1 MARVVAAAWFP
12 RSHIHL
18 FETYAG
24 LKKIDLDVG
33 DVDYGRDLSFTIRG
47 YKDYPE
53 IRFTQEWSGLHYFT
67 VEVSDDG
74 VKEAA
79 EQFMKEMQILLLQNI
94 LKACHSVTYKQIVS
108 GIMELDFHRIILTYG
123 DVDTEG
129 FTVREAD
136 GLKVALKREDLYYSG
151 TDSYVLG
158 SDEAGLVN
166 VLLYH
171 AYVEVAFDMMYSM
184 MKAMIRLYHEADNVV
199 MEMGAAKDAAQ
210 MRDPMKVLDD
220 IVKECSE
227 RYGKLKHAIL
237 NIRLKWDEYNKAEFN
252 DAERE
257 LAEAFDIRGSFER
270 LNADA
275 GYMEI
280 LWDEVLEDRLRNID
294 TMLDARV
301 MMQSGGKKGWF

>member
-1 MARVVAAAWFP
+1 
-12 RSHIHL
+12 
-18 FETYAG
+18 
-24 LKKIDLDVG
+24 
-33 DVDYGRDLSFTIRG
+33 
-47 YKDYPE
+47 
-53 IRFTQEWSGLHYFT
+53 
-67 VEVSDDG
+67 
-74 VKEAA
+74 
-79 EQFMKEMQILLLQNI
+79 
-94 LKACHSVTYKQIVS
+94 
-108 GIMELDFHRIILTYG
+108 
-123 DVDTEG
+123 
-129 FTVREAD
+129 
-136 GLKVALKREDLYYSG
+136 
-151 TDSYVLG
+151 
-158 SDEAGLVN
+158 
-166 VLLYH
+166 
-171 AYVEVAFDMMYSM
+171 
-184 MKAMIRLYHEADNVV
+184 
-199 MEMGAAKDAAQ
+199 
-210 MRDPMKVLDD
+210 VLDD